1 MFCEYAFQVFLSKT
15 FFHIHA
21 LVISN
26 NNLKNIK
33 IIDSKHIL
41 KLIYLF
47 GFLEKNPQI
56 KTLLWMVLPEI
67 NYSFLVIYFIFFFF
81 SENNMKES
89 DKKKRSERSDLFE
102 RMMQPFYRMK
112 IGE

>member
-1 MFCEYAFQVFLSKT
+1 M
-15 FFHIHA
+15 
-21 LVISN
+21 
-26 NNLKNIK
+26 
-33 IIDSKHIL
+33 L

-47 GFLEKNPQI
+47 GFSRRKKTPQI

-67 NYSFLVIYFIFFFF
+67 NYSFLVIYFIFFF